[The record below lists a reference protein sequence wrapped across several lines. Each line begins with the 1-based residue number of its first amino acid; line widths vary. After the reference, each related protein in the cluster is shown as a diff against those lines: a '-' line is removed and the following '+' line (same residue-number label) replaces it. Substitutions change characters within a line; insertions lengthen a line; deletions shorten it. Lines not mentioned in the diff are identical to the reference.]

1 LRLLRRNTLGW
12 IDLEGAGEPEAA
24 ILIIPT
30 FDAALPA
37 LHLRAC
43 LMEAAEEVVATVLVP
58 VAVDPGKFMH
68 AARACRQ
75 IAHRVEAAVRI
86 FQAESSGT
94 VAPGHAVIE
103 CIANQVAAALIV
115 NDAGI

>member
-1 LRLLRRNTLGW
+1 LGW

-43 LMEAAEEVVATVLVP
+43 LMEAAEEVFAAVLVS

-68 AARACRQ
+68 AARTGRQ
-75 IAHRVEAAVRI
+75 IAHRVEAAVRV
-86 FQAESSGT
+86 FQAGSTWT
-94 VAPGHAVIE
+94 VALVHA
-103 CIANQVAAALIV
+103 QM
-115 NDAGI
+115 D